1 MNAVPW
7 IGYWWL
13 NSIRFIISHYIYIKV
28 NLKFRK
34 TFFRKRKKSFFS
46 IWENIEFSGDFF
58 GDVKITTYFFYI
70 PDYSICCTRYQVQKF
85 FLFLVQVAG
94 TLCIE
99 GHFEK
104 NFVGHFTAF
113 STVTNP
119 ENEIFV
125 NIFHVFQTS
134 LVSVLNVINLTKF
147 LLKT

>member
-1 MNAVPW
+1 M
-7 IGYWWL
+7 
-13 NSIRFIISHYIYIKV
+13 
-28 NLKFRK
+28 KFGV
-34 TFFRKRKKSFFS
+34 
-46 IWENIEFSGDFF
+46 E
-58 GDVKITTYFFYI
+58 I
-70 PDYSICCTRYQVQKF
+70 PDYPVCCTRYQGQKC

-94 TLCIE
+94 TLCFE

-104 NFVGHFTAF
+104 NFVGHFTGF

-134 LVSVLNVINLTKF
+134 LVSVLNIINLTKF

>member
-1 MNAVPW
+1 MLILVEK
-7 IGYWWL
+7 IQKL
-13 NSIRFIISHYIYIKV
+13 TFE
-28 NLKFRK
+28 KF
-34 TFFRKRKKSFFS
+34 TFEKL
-46 IWENIEFSGDFF
+46 
-58 GDVKITTYFFYI
+58 
-70 PDYSICCTRYQVQKF
+70 PDYPVCCTRYAGQKF

>member
-1 MNAVPW
+1 MPNEFGNMTSLKHKIWCYRITPYVVPAP
-7 IGYWWL
+7 G
-13 NSIRFIISHYIYIKV
+13 
-28 NLKFRK
+28 
-34 TFFRKRKKSFFS
+34 
-46 IWENIEFSGDFF
+46 
-58 GDVKITTYFFYI
+58 
-70 PDYSICCTRYQVQKF
+70 PKF

-134 LVSVLNVINLTKF
+134 LVSVLNIINLTKF